1 MNRTSKINHQ
11 MQRIDDVL
19 ISPPTLITEPKK
31 LGTYDYNGSLKT
43 FWETDREMLIGLF
56 FALVLVAPLDLA
68 LAARVSEAPQIERS
82 QNGIKY
88 TLEAQVDRVGYLPGW
103 GELETFDM
111 FSGLVRVQHCIMYNP
126 RG

>member
-1 MNRTSKINHQ
+1 
-11 MQRIDDVL
+11 
-19 ISPPTLITEPKK
+19 
-31 LGTYDYNGSLKT
+31 
-43 FWETDREMLIGLF
+43 MLIGLF

-103 GELETFDM
+103 GELDTFDM

-126 RG
+126 RTWWVRQTLRC